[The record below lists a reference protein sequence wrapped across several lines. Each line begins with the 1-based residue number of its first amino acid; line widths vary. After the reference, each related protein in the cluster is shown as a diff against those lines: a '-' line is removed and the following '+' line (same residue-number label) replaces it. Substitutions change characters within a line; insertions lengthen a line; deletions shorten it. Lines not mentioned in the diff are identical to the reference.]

1 MKGNFFINVRKR
13 LRIGGCNMEES
24 STLLTIVGLLIIIS
38 IVTLLIIKKISPV
51 VGMILIPIVGA
62 LLIGHGFG
70 DI

>member
-1 MKGNFFINVRKR
+1 MKGNFFYKCKKALTYR
-13 LRIGGCNMEES
+13 GCNMEES